1 MKKLI
6 SISAVLLLL
15 MGAVWVISS
24 CNKDTDTPTTTVT
37 STEET
42 IISTSEDGVIDRGC
56 TPCPGYRAL
65 AGEAT
70 NYTICIYNHIC
81 PTDPWVL
88 VGCWNQTQWPVFPS
102 YQPYPINLEHNKEYK
117 LVITNTSVAT
127 AYFADIRLFNTGLL
141 TNLHS
146 GSISIPSGG
155 TFTYVYSPR
164 ANCGCGWVYG
174 CPGPGH
180 E

>member
-15 MGAVWVISS
+15 MGAAWVISS
-24 CNKDTDTPTTTVT
+24 CNKDTDTPTTTT

-42 IISTSEDGVIDRGC
+42 IVSTTEGGVIDRGC
-56 TPCPGYRAL
+56 SPCPGYRAL

-70 NYTICIYNHIC
+70 FYNICIFTRVC
-81 PTDPWVL
+81 PTNAWTQ

-102 YQPYPINLEHNKEYK
+102 YQPYPFNIDHDKEYK
-117 LVITNTSVAT
+117 VVITNNSVAL
-127 AYFADIRLFNTGLL
+127 AYFSDIRIFNTSML

-146 GSISIPSGG
+146 GPISIPSGG
-155 TFTYVYSPR
+155 TYTYIYSPR
-164 ANCGCGWVYG
+164 ASCGCGWIYG
-174 CPGPGH
+174 CSPNGH
-180 E
+180 

>member
-42 IISTSEDGVIDRGC
+42 IISTTEGGVIDRGC
-56 TPCPGYRAL
+56 SPCPGYRAL

-70 NYTICIYNHIC
+70 NYNICIYNRVC
-81 PTDPWVL
+81 PTNPWSL
-88 VGCWNQTQWPVFPS
+88 VGCWNHTQWPVFPS
-102 YQPYPINLEHNKEYK
+102 YQPYPFNIDHDKEYK
-117 LVITNTSVAT
+117 VVITNNSVAL
-127 AYFADIRLFNTGLL
+127 AYFSDIRIFNTSML

-146 GSISIPSGG
+146 GPISIPSGG
-155 TFTYVYSPR
+155 TYTYVYSPR
-164 ANCGCGWVYG
+164 ASCGCGWIYG
-174 CPGPGH
+174 CSPNGH
-180 E
+180 